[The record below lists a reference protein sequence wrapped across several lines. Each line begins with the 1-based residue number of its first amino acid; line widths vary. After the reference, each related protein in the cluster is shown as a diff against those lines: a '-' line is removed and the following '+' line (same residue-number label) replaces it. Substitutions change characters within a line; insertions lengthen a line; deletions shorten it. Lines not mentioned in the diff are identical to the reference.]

1 MKHDLRSNRLRHK
14 TAETGFNPMEGAA
27 NLADCMLVLACG
39 LMLAVIVSWNVDF
52 GRSETL
58 VGIEQGQQLTEL
70 DGMDESSQDSF
81 AGSEGYEEMGKVY
94 RDPDTGKL
102 YMVVNEANE

>member
-1 MKHDLRSNRLRHK
+1 MLDLRGSRLRRK
-14 TAETGFNPMEGAA
+14 VAGGDFNPLEGAA

-58 VGIEQGQQLTEL
+58 VGVEQGQELTEL
-70 DGMDESSQDSF
+70 EGLNEESAAPFEGEQ
-81 AGSEGYEEMGKVY
+81 GYEEMGKVY
-94 RDPDTGKL
+94 RDPTSGKL
-102 YMVVNEANE
+102 YMVVNDGTE